1 MLKQYMIRC
10 WSMSVAVLAVLAAAP
25 SQAALNLSQIPL
37 YIAPSAT
44 PLNMLV
50 VGRDHKLYYEAYND
64 ASDLNG
70 DGKIDVGYKGYLTAS
85 EGGIDYY
92 GYFDSYKCYTYANEL
107 FSPSRFTQNKRCGN
121 TGEWS
126 GDFLNYLTMSR
137 IDALRKVLYGGKR
150 DVDTSTSTVLIRSH
164 IPMDAHSWGKEYSWD
179 APAAFNIR
187 DFTPFNRPP
196 QNQRHLFANTTP
208 NNNDASWSTNTGRP
222 RLRVLTNQTYRI
234 WEWVS
239 KESPVAGTSI
249 TPAGGRDVSVSPTDY
264 IVRVEVCKSAAL
276 IDTRNSEN
284 CKGYPNGNFK
294 PTGLLHEFGEN
305 DSMLFGLLSGSYTAN
320 KSGGVLRKNVGSF
333 RDEVNEDNGTWT
345 ATGGIVKTLDA
356 FRVGAYSRYTSSGGT
371 RYDCGLPDMAHGP
384 MADGTCRM
392 WGNPVAEMMY
402 ETLRYFN
409 GMSPT
414 SLFTATQGGSNTDIE
429 NLLGLPQRPTWQD
442 PYRQAKYPACT
453 KPFQTVMTDINNSF
467 DGDQLPGSRFTGAVN
482 PPNALPGLNVGD
494 LADQITAAEGNIA
507 GREFFIGESNGAYDG
522 SPKPKVV
529 NSLATIRGLAPEE
542 PTKQGSYYASSV
554 AYHGYTHPANALT
567 TQRVQTFAVALA
579 SPLPK
584 IEIPMGDGKKVTLVP
599 FAKSVSYINGN
610 NPDGT
615 PHDEIERAEGQFQPT
630 NQIVDFY
637 VESMADDQR
646 SGTFQVNFEDVE
658 AGNDHDMDAIARYSY
673 RVTDD
678 NTVQVNVSS
687 DYQAGGVVHHIGYV
701 ISGTTADGVYLVV
714 QDCNKAANGTYSCNG
729 TNDKDY
735 FLDTPPGQPAA
746 PNNVWNDNEGLPG
759 YSSRSFT
766 ARTGAGATLLKDPL
780 WYAAKWGG
788 FKDIDGGTPNV
799 PDSPAEWDANNDGN
813 PDNYFLVTNALT
825 LSRQLRET
833 FTAIINRSSSVT
845 AVAVNGGAINTD
857 TRIYQSRFD
866 TSDWSGEL
874 RSYALNGNEVATT
887 PQWEASRRMRL
898 KSWTAR
904 NIITVNTNGTAVPFT
919 WDNGIDAQRKSQLH
933 TNPTI
938 AQTYLEYL
946 RGNPRNEV
954 RNGGSLRNRATA
966 DGQQKLLGDIISSAP
981 LYVGAPRG
989 RYSDRLER
997 NRYSEWFE
1005 RRRKRDGVVYVGAND
1020 GMLHAFRAD
1029 YYYETRDSDTNRL
1042 TAAGRRD
1049 RDGEELLAFIPKT
1062 VFGNLEKLT
1071 KPSYSHQYFVDGS
1084 PNSNDVYFDDDWHT
1098 VVVGGMNSGGQGIY
1112 ALDVTNPETLNARSF
1127 LWEINDRTTG
1137 FEDLGYTFSQ
1147 PAIVRLGEKEDPE
1160 TRAIPPGLWVA
1171 AFGNGY
1177 NNTEADG
1184 APSVSGNAVL
1194 YVVDI
1199 KTGRLLKK
1207 FDTGVG
1213 RAQDPLRLDRPNG
1226 LATPT
1231 MVDTDGDRII
1241 DLAYVGDLFGNVWK
1255 INLAGS
1261 DPNRWDF
1268 SFKTAGG
1275 QPDPFFVAKDVA
1287 DNRQPI
1293 TSRIEVTRGPYGT
1306 GVQLLFGTGKYLE
1319 MEDKVITPT
1328 RVQTF
1333 YGLYDPNGNVLDPE
1347 APPVPAQI
1355 DSRSRLVGQ
1364 TIDREFRLQDGTMG
1378 RVTSQNKLGSKQG
1391 WYMDLLSPASGYQGE
1406 RVINNPFVRDNRV
1419 VFSTLIPNNDACG
1432 AGARTW
1438 TMVLDLLTGKMM
1450 PGQVDT
1456 NGDGVINPPP
1466 GSNGGGTDPGGG
1478 GPGGP
1483 GNPGGD
1489 PNGPRYDEN
1498 VGGYGGG
1505 EGGEGG
1511 PTGLV
1516 CTSAGCIRD
1525 FLLSVD
1531 KDGNID
1537 ARAMRSILGAR
1548 GRQSW
1553 RQIR

>member
-1 MLKQYMIRC
+1 MQVLKQYMIRC
-10 WSMSVAVLAVLAAAP
+10 WSLSVAALAVLAAAP
-25 SQAALNLSQIPL
+25 SQAAPLVLSQIPL
-37 YIAPSAT
+37 YIAPTAT

-70 DGKIDVGYKGYLTAS
+70 DGRVDVGYKGYLATNA
-85 EGGIDYY
+85 GGIDYY
-92 GYFDSYKCYTYANEL
+92 GYFDSYKCYTYANQL
-107 FSPSRFTQNKRCGN
+107 FSPIRFTENKRCGGS
-121 TGEWS
+121 GEWS
-126 GDFLNYLTMSR
+126 GDYLNYLTMSR

-150 DVDTSTSTVLIRSH
+150 DVDTGTSTVLIRSH

-179 APAAFNIR
+179 APADFNIR
-187 DFTPFNRPP
+187 DFTPLNRPS
-196 QNQRHLFANTTP
+196 QGQRHLFANTTP
-208 NNNDASWSTNTGRP
+208 NNNDATWSENNGLP
-222 RLRVLTNQTYRI
+222 RLRVLANQTYRI

-249 TPAGGRDVSVSPTDY
+249 SPAGSSDVSVSPTDY
-264 IVRVEVCKSAAL
+264 RVRVEVCKSATL
-276 IDTRNSEN
+276 INTRNSEN
-284 CKGYPNGNFK
+284 CKRYPDGNYK

-333 RDEVNEDNGTWT
+333 RDELNEDDGTWT

-356 FRVGAYSRYTSSGGT
+356 FRVGAYTRYTSNGGT
-371 RYDCGLPDMAHGP
+371 NYDCGLPAMARGP

-414 SLFTATQGGSNTDIE
+414 SLFTATQGTSNTNIE
-429 NLLGLPQRPTWQD
+429 TLLGLPERPTWRD
-442 PYRQAKYPACT
+442 PYRQAQYPACT
-453 KPFQTVMTDINNSF
+453 KPFQTVMADINNSF
-467 DGDQLPGSRFTGAVN
+467 DGDQLPGSRFTGAVS
-482 PPNALPGLNVGD
+482 PSGALPGLNVGD

-507 GREFFIGESNGAYDG
+507 GREFFIGESIGNPNGDYDG
-522 SPKPKVV
+522 APTPKVV
-529 NSLATIRGLAPEE
+529 SSLATIRGLAPEE

-554 AYHGYTHPANALT
+554 AYHGHTNPANALT
-567 TQRVQTFAVALA
+567 TQRTQTFAVALA

-584 IEIPMGDGKKVTLVP
+584 IEIPMGNGRTVTLVP
-599 FAKSVSYINGN
+599 FAKSVDYGNEIN
-610 NPDGT
+610 
-615 PHDEIERAEGQFQPT
+615 RANGQFQPT

-637 VESMADDQR
+637 VEDIAQDQR

-658 AGNDHDMDAIARYSY
+658 AGNDHDMDAIVRYSY
-673 RVTDD
+673 RVTGAD
-678 NTVQVNVSS
+678 TVQVDVSS
-687 DYQAGGVVHHIGYV
+687 DYQAGGIIHHIGYV
-701 ISGTTADGVYLVV
+701 ISGTGTENDPTDGVYLVV
-714 QDCNKAANGTYSCNG
+714 QDCNKRLDGTYSCNG
-729 TNDKDY
+729 TDPDY
-735 FLDTPPGQPAA
+735 FLDTPPGQQPGGTWLDSQ
-746 PNNVWNDNEGLPG
+746 PLPG
-759 YSSRSFT
+759 FSSRTFT
-766 ARTGAGATLLKDPL
+766 ARSGAGATLLKDPL

-788 FKDIDGGTPNV
+788 FTDIDGGTPNV
-799 PDSPAEWDANNDGN
+799 PDSPQEWDANNDGN

-825 LSRQLRET
+825 LSQQLREA

-857 TRIYQSRFD
+857 TRIYQARFD
-866 TSDWSGEL
+866 TADWSGEL
-874 RSYALNGNEVATT
+874 RSYALDGGEVVTT
-887 PQWEASRRMRL
+887 PRWEASQQMRQ

-904 NIITVNTNGTAVPFT
+904 NIITVNTNGGAVPFT
-919 WDNGIDAQRKSQLH
+919 WDDGIDANRKLQLH
-933 TNPTI
+933 SNAAI
-938 AQTYLEYL
+938 AQSYLEYL

-989 RYSDRLER
+989 RYSDRLEE
-997 NRYSEWFE
+997 NRYSEFFE
-1005 RRRKRDGVVYVGAND
+1005 ARRKRDGVVYVGAND

-1029 YYYETRDSDTNRL
+1029 YYYETRDPDTNRL
-1042 TAAGRRD
+1042 TQTGRRD
-1049 RDGEELLAFIPKT
+1049 RNGDELLAFIPKT
-1062 VFGNLEKLT
+1062 VFGNLPRLT
-1071 KPSYSHQYFVDGS
+1071 SPAYGHQYFVDGS
-1084 PNSNDVYFDDDWHT
+1084 PNSNDVYFGDDWHT

-1112 ALDVTNPETLNARSF
+1112 ALDVTNPESLGTRSF
-1127 LWEINDRTTG
+1127 LWEVNDRTAG

-1147 PAIVRLGEKEDPE
+1147 PAIVRLGDKEDPE
-1160 TRAIPPGLWVA
+1160 TREIPPGIWVA

-1177 NNTEADG
+1177 NNTESDG
-1184 APSVSGNAVL
+1184 AVSATGNAVL

-1199 KTGRLLKK
+1199 ATGALLKK

-1213 RAQDPLRLDRPNG
+1213 REDDPLGLDRPNG

-1255 INLAGS
+1255 IDLAGS
-1261 DPNRWDF
+1261 DPDDWQF
-1268 SFKTAGG
+1268 SFTTTGG
-1275 QPDPFFVAKDVA
+1275 QPEPFFVAKDA
-1287 DNRQPI
+1287 SDNRQPI
-1293 TSRIEVTRGPYGT
+1293 TSRIEVTRGPYGA

-1319 MEDKVITPT
+1319 AADKVITPT

-1355 DSRSRLVGQ
+1355 DSRSRLVRQ
-1364 TIDREFRLQDGTMG
+1364 TIDREILLQDGTMG
-1378 RVTSQNKLGSKQG
+1378 RVTSQNKLGSRQG
-1391 WYMDLLSPASGYQGE
+1391 WYMDLVAPGSVYQGE
-1406 RVINNPFVRDNRV
+1406 RVIANPFVRDDRV

-1432 AGARTW
+1432 AGSRTW
-1438 TMVLDLLTGKMM
+1438 TMILDLLTGKMM

-1456 NGDGVINPPP
+1456 NGDGVIDPPP
-1466 GSNGGGTDPGGG
+1466 GGTSGGSTDPNNP

-1483 GNPGGD
+1483 GGGSPD
-1489 PNGPRYDEN
+1489 GEEYDEN

-1516 CTSAGCIRD
+1516 CTSSGCIRD

-1531 KDGNID
+1531 SEGNID

-1553 RQIR
+1553 RQIK

>member
-10 WSMSVAVLAVLAAAP
+10 WSLSVAALAVLAAAP
-25 SQAALNLSQIPL
+25 SHAAPLNLSQIPL
-37 YIAPSAT
+37 YIAPTAT

-70 DGKIDVGYKGYLTAS
+70 DGKIDVGYKGYLAANA
-85 EGGIDYY
+85 GGIDYY
-92 GYFDSYKCYTYANEL
+92 GYFDSYKCYTYANDL
-107 FSPSRFTQNKRCGN
+107 FSPSHFTTNKRCGGA
-121 TGEWS
+121 GEWS
-126 GDFLNYLTMSR
+126 GDYLNYLTMSR

-150 DVDTSTSTVLIRSH
+150 EVDTNESTVLIRSH

-179 APAAFNIR
+179 APADFNIR
-187 DFTPFNRPP
+187 DFTPLERPS
-196 QNQRHLFANTTP
+196 QGYRHLFANTTP
-208 NNNDASWSTNTGRP
+208 NNNAATWSENTGRP
-222 RLRVLTNQTYRI
+222 RLRVLANQTYRI

-239 KESPVAGTSI
+239 KESPVAGTLIS
-249 TPAGGRDVSVSPTDY
+249 PAGSGDVTVAPTDY
-264 IVRVEVCKSAAL
+264 RVRVEVCKSAL

-284 CKGYPNGNFK
+284 CKAYPHGNNK

-320 KSGGVLRKNVGSF
+320 KSGGVLRKNVSSF
-333 RDEVNEDNGTWT
+333 RDEVNEDDGTWT
-345 ATGGIVKTLDA
+345 SVGGIVKTLDA
-356 FRVGAYSRYTSSGGT
+356 FRVAAYTRYTGNGGT
-371 RYDCGLPDMAHGP
+371 NYDCGLPAMARGP

-414 SLFTATQGGSNTDIE
+414 SLFTATNGSSNTNVE
-429 NLLGLPQRPTWQD
+429 TLLGLPERPTWRD
-442 PYRQAKYPACT
+442 PYQQVPYPACT

-467 DGDQLPGSRFTGAVN
+467 DGDQLPGSRFTDAVS

-507 GREFFIGESNGAYDG
+507 GREFFIGESNGVYDG

-554 AYHGYTHPANALT
+554 AYHGYTNRANALT

-584 IEIPMGDGKKVTLVP
+584 IEIPMGNGRIVTLVP
-599 FAKSVSYINGN
+599 FAKSVDYGSEINR
-610 NPDGT
+610 T
-615 PHDEIERAEGQFQPT
+615 EGQFQPT

-637 VESMADDQR
+637 VENIADDQR

-673 RVTDD
+673 RVTGADTLEVD
-678 NTVQVNVSS
+678 VSA
-687 DYQAGGVVHHIGYV
+687 DYQAGGIIHHIGYV
-701 ISGTTADGVYLVV
+701 ISGTEADGVYLVV
-714 QDCNKAANGTYSCNG
+714 QDCNKRSDGTYSCNG
-729 TNDKDY
+729 NDPDY
-735 FLDTPPGQPAA
+735 FLDTPAGQPPS
-746 PNNVWNDNEGLPG
+746 PNNVWLDSQGLPG
-759 YSSRSFT
+759 FSSRSFT
-766 ARTGAGATLLKDPL
+766 ARSGAGATLLKDPL

-788 FKDIDGGTPNV
+788 FKDQDGDGTPILRGD
-799 PDSPAEWDANNDGN
+799 PTLRDEWDANNDGN

-825 LSRQLRET
+825 LRQQLRES

-845 AVAVNGGAINTD
+845 ALAVNGGAINTD
-857 TRIYQSRFD
+857 TRIYQARFD
-866 TSDWSGEL
+866 TADWSGEL
-874 RSYALNGNEVATT
+874 RAYAFQEDRVSGAPT
-887 PQWEASRRMRL
+887 WEASQKMRE

-904 NIITVNTNGTAVPFT
+904 NIITVNTDGSAVPFT
-919 WDNGIDAQRKSQLH
+919 WDNGIDDDRKRQLH
-933 TNPTI
+933 SDTGI

-946 RGNPRNEV
+946 RGNATREV
-954 RNGGSLRNRATA
+954 RNGGSFRNRATVT
-966 DGQQKLLGDIISSAP
+966 GQQKLLGDIISSAP
-981 LYVGAPRG
+981 LYVGSPRG
-989 RYSDRLER
+989 RFVDRLEE
-997 NRYSEWFE
+997 NEYSEFFE
-1005 RRRKRDGVVYVGAND
+1005 DSRKRAGVVYVGAND
-1020 GMLHAFRAD
+1020 GMLHAFRVD
-1029 YYYETRDSDTNRL
+1029 RYTEQRDPTTNRL
-1042 TAAGRRD
+1042 TETARVDATEA
-1049 RDGEELLAFIPKT
+1049 GEELLAFIPKT

-1071 KPSYSHQYFVDGS
+1071 RPSYSHQYFVDGS
-1084 PNSNDVYFDDDWHT
+1084 PNSNDVYFDDEWHT
-1098 VVVGGMNSGGQGIY
+1098 VLVGGMNGGGQGIY
-1112 ALDVTNPETLNARSF
+1112 ALDVTDPERLGTRSF

-1147 PAIVRLGEKEDPE
+1147 PAIVRLGDKEDPD
-1160 TRAIPPGLWVA
+1160 TREIPPGTWVA
-1171 AFGNGY
+1171 VFGNGY
-1177 NNTEADG
+1177 NNTESDG
-1184 APSVSGNAVL
+1184 APSATGNAVL

-1199 KTGRLLKK
+1199 ETGALLKK

-1213 RAQDPLRLDRPNG
+1213 REDDPLGLDRPNG

-1231 MVDTDGDRII
+1231 LVDTDGDRTV

-1255 INLAGS
+1255 INLGGS
-1261 DPNRWDF
+1261 EPDDWQF
-1268 SFKTAGG
+1268 SFLTAGG
-1275 QPDPFFVAKDVA
+1275 QPDPFFVAKDA
-1287 DNRQPI
+1287 SNNRQPI
-1293 TSRIEVTRGPYGT
+1293 TSRIEVTRGPYGV

-1319 MEDKVITPT
+1319 GIDKLITPT

-1333 YGLYDPNGNVLDPE
+1333 YGLYDPNGNILDPE
-1347 APPVPAQI
+1347 APVVPAQI
-1355 DSRSRLVGQ
+1355 ANRSSLVRQ
-1364 TIDREFRLQDGTMG
+1364 TIDSEIRLRDGTMG
-1378 RVTSQNKLGSKQG
+1378 RVTSQNKLGSRQG
-1391 WYMDLLSPASGYQGE
+1391 WYMDLIAPGNNYQGE
-1406 RVINNPFVRDNRV
+1406 RVINNPFVRDTRI
-1419 VFSTLIPNNDACG
+1419 VFTTLIPNNNACG

-1438 TMVLDLLTGKMM
+1438 TMILDLLTGKMM

-1456 NGDGVINPPP
+1456 DGDGVIDPPP
-1466 GSNGGGTDPGGG
+1466 SGTSGGTGDPGEDPGGEPG
-1478 GPGGP
+1478 GPGGE
-1483 GNPGGD
+1483 PGGED
-1489 PNGPRYDEN
+1489 YDQD
-1498 VGGYGGG
+1498 VGGYGGE

-1511 PTGLV
+1511 TGNLV
-1516 CTSAGCIRD
+1516 CTSSGCVRD

-1531 KDGNID
+1531 KDGNIN